1 MTATAARPD
10 TKRLILTALF
20 TALTVIGAYLRIPTP
35 WSSFTLQILF
45 VCMAGLLLGPK
56 YGAASQ
62 IIYVALGLIGL
73 PIFSGGG
80 GPGYVFH
87 PTFGFLLG
95 YIAAAFVIG
104 LICRENRGVR
114 RMAIACVAG
123 LAVIYLLGLPYM
135 GLILNVYLGKG
146 IDFAALL
153 WIGMLPFLPADALK
167 IVLAVA
173 LSRKLLPAL
182 SKTEQKKCSA

>member
-104 LICRENRGVR
+104 LICRRGAALQ

-123 LAVIYLLGLPYM
+123 LAVIYLIGLPYM

>member
-1 MTATAARPD
+1 MTTTAARPD

-62 IIYVALGLIGL
+62 IIYMALGLIGL

-104 LICRENRGVR
+104 LICRRGATLQ

-123 LAVIYLLGLPYM
+123 LAVIYLIGLPYM
-135 GLILNVYLGKG
+135 GWILNVYLGKG
-146 IDFAALL
+146 IDFMALL

-182 SKTEQKKCSA
+182 SKTEQKECSA